1 MRLLTNNTKITNV
14 SEGEYVLSRNIE
26 SGMDEYNFVK
36 ATMRPFVPSTN
47 QIQIMLENG
56 TSVITSTIHPTLVF
70 RNEIW
75 DYVDAEHLV
84 VGDICWTNT
93 EKSTITKL
101 RPANIT
107 PEFADFSV
115 DVTEN
120 YYAGKNPDKMM
131 VVHNSATLHYPIWHY
146 EVEDLLVLKN
156 NKGTDDNR
164 VRHIDYSVQFCKLF
178 YERLIKNEDITLF
191 SPSDVPGLYESFFN
205 DQVKFKELY
214 ERAEKNN
221 YIRKK
226 RVNAT
231 ELFSSFME
239 ERKNTGRI
247 YLMNVDN
254 VNEHSPFKPDVAA
267 VRMSNLC
274 LVADTKITVKCDNE
288 IFSIEIHEVD
298 KFIKKYETVLVKSYN
313 TKTNTVEFQSI
324 TAFGMTNP
332 DAELYKVETDD
343 GMQSVVCT
351 GDHLFWTENRGYVA
365 ARELTETDVLLSF
378 LDIKDNVGY

>member
-1 MRLLTNNTKITNV
+1 
-14 SEGEYVLSRNIE
+14 
-26 SGMDEYNFVK
+26 
-36 ATMRPFVPSTN
+36 
-47 QIQIMLENG
+47 
-56 TSVITSTIHPTLVF
+56 
-70 RNEIW
+70 
-75 DYVDAEHLV
+75 
-84 VGDICWTNT
+84 
-93 EKSTITKL
+93 
-101 RPANIT
+101 
-107 PEFADFSV
+107 
-115 DVTEN
+115 
-120 YYAGKNPDKMM
+120 M